1 MTSVYYENKKMVEML
16 INANSNL
23 ELLDSG
29 SNTVLQIALDICNKE
44 IIEILLG
51 ELGKY
56 PTKIYFSNLT
66 RT

>member
-51 ELGKY
+51 EMGKKLK
-56 PTKIYFSNLT
+56 PLQQKH
-66 RT
+66 